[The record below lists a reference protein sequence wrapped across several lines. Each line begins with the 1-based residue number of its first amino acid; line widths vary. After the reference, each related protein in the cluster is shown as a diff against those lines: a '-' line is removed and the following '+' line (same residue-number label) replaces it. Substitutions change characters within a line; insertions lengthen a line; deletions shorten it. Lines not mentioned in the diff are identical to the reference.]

1 MASMGDKYDLITPR
15 NEQFS
20 ELHFTL
26 TCEWAF
32 KQNEKHG
39 LELGE
44 GQKSGMLFFDL
55 DIDEMKTN

>member
-1 MASMGDKYDLITPR
+1 MKLGQSESITNISLYCFIHFLTKIRGTMASMGDKYDLITPR

-32 KQNEKHG
+32 K
-39 LELGE
+39 
-44 GQKSGMLFFDL
+44 
-55 DIDEMKTN
+55 